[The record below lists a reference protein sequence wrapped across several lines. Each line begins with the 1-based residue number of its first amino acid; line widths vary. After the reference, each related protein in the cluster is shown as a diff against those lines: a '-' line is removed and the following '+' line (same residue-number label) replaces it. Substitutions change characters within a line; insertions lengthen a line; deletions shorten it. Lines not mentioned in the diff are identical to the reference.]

1 MTDHPDLFFLDR
13 MTQRQI
19 FLLLHTPC
27 YVCDVSW
34 RKNDRPLGILN
45 YLLYCWYDEAGGYA
59 VALFDEDEAFAY
71 EFVYDFFGVVADG
84 DEFDVGVVEDF
95 VFVFELVDHAL
106 EVDFVVVN
114 AK

>member
-1 MTDHPDLFFLDR
+1 M
-13 MTQRQI
+13 
-19 FLLLHTPC
+19 
-27 YVCDVSW
+27 
-34 RKNDRPLGILN
+34 
-45 YLLYCWYDEAGGYA
+45 YCWYDEAGGYA

-71 EFVYDFFGVVADG
+71 EFVYDFFGVVTDG

>member
-1 MTDHPDLFFLDR
+1 MFCAKSCKNGRIVL
-13 MTQRQI
+13 I
-19 FLLLHTPC
+19 FLFGQ
-27 YVCDVSW
+27 
-34 RKNDRPLGILN
+34 NDTPLGIFN
-45 YLLYCWYDEAGGYA
+45 YLLYCRDYEAGGYA

-71 EFVYDFFGVVADG
+71 ESVNDFFGVVTDG